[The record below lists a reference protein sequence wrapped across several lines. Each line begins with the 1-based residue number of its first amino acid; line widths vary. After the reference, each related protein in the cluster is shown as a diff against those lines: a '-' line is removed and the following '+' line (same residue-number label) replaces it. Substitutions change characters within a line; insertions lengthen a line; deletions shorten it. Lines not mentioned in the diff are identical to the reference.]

1 MHKIF
6 EINSREEIRELEVKV
21 QKERERY
28 KLSTQNVSG
37 GYSAIPMLP
46 INSAVKYLIAILVKI
61 WINVFFVLLIVKSSE
76 R

>member
-1 MHKIF
+1 MPKIL

-46 INSAVKYLIAILVKI
+46 INSAVRYLITILVKM